1 MYIYFLI
8 IITLTKMY
16 NIYINEKKIKEKKEK
31 EKSEEKQRYLESKR
45 KSK

>member
-1 MYIYFLI
+1 
-8 IITLTKMY
+8 MY

-31 EKSEEKQRYLESKR
+31 EKSEEKQRCLESRR

>member
-1 MYIYFLI
+1 
-8 IITLTKMY
+8 MY

>member
-1 MYIYFLI
+1 MRNVY
-8 IITLTKMY
+8 
-16 NIYINEKKIKEKKEK
+16 IYINEKKIKEKKEK

>member
-1 MYIYFLI
+1 
-8 IITLTKMY
+8 MY
-16 NIYINEKKIKEKKEK
+16 NIYINEKKIKEKKQK